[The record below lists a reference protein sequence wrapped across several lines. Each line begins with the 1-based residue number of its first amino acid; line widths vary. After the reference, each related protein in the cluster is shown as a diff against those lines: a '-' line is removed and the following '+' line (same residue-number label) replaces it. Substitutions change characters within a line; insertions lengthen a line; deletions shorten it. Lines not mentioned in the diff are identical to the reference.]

1 MMKPHKK
8 VERLMLFGAVA
19 ETLSF
24 GAAAEKMQISRGYL
38 SEQIRELELALGVKL
53 LQRSTRQVSLTNE
66 GKQVYADTQK
76 INRSVVELEQNLVR
90 EHTQLEG
97 VIAVTA
103 PNMFAHF
110 LLSELCFNFSR
121 QHPGVTFHLDTSY
134 QRHDLNRGHFD
145 LAFRSTNNPPQDM
158 VAKPLFTY
166 SHAIVAAPHY
176 LEQNGKPS
184 DASELNAHQCLCG
197 PDQDSWVIDGKRTP
211 INGWLKLNDNL
222 ALIQH
227 VLAGRGIA
235 RLPSYVVNAHIK
247 TGELTALFNVD
258 DLTGAQQ
265 ESTPK
270 KKLHQMYII
279 HPQRPH
285 QSLRMKAFLDAVK
298 HAQNDGFFNR

>member
-1 MMKPHKK
+1 
-8 VERLMLFGAVA
+8 MLFSAVA

-53 LQRSTRQVSLTNE
+53 MQRSTRQVSLTNE

-90 EHTQLEG
+90 EQTQLEG
-97 VIAVTA
+97 IIAITA
-103 PNMFAHF
+103 PNMFAHY
-110 LLSELCFNFSR
+110 LLSELCFSFSQ
-121 QHPGVTFHLDTSY
+121 QHPDVSFHLDTSY

-166 SHAIVAAPHY
+166 SHTIVAAPQY
-176 LEQNGKPS
+176 LKQAGTPKVLS
-184 DASELNAHQCLCG
+184 DLDTHQCFCG
-197 PDQDSWVIDGKRTP
+197 PDQDNWLINGKRTAVK
-211 INGWLKLNDNL
+211 GWLKLNDNL

-227 VLAGRGIA
+227 VLEGRGIA
-235 RLPSYVVNAHIK
+235 RLPSYVAKKHSK
-247 TGELTALFNVD
+247 AGELVALFEEIEP
-258 DLTGAQQ
+258 G
-265 ESTPK
+265 STPSVPPVK
-270 KKLHQMYII
+270 STSQLFVV

-285 QSLRMKAFLDAVK
+285 QSLRIKAFLDTVK
-298 HAQNDGFFNR
+298 QAQHEGYFSG

>member
-1 MMKPHKK
+1 MKPHKK
-8 VERLMLFGAVA
+8 VERLMLFSAVA

-90 EHTQLEG
+90 EQTQLEG
-97 VIAVTA
+97 IIAITA
-103 PNMFAHF
+103 PNMFAHY
-110 LLSELCFNFSR
+110 LLSELCFSFSQ
-121 QHPGVTFHLDTSY
+121 QHPDVSFHLDTSY

-166 SHAIVAAPHY
+166 SHTIVAAPQY
-176 LEQNGKPS
+176 LKQAGTPKVLS
-184 DASELNAHQCLCG
+184 DLDAHQCFCG
-197 PDQDSWVIDGKRTP
+197 PDQDNWLINGKRTAVK
-211 INGWLKLNDNL
+211 GWLKLNDNL

-227 VLAGRGIA
+227 VLEGRGIA
-235 RLPSYVVNAHIK
+235 RLPSYVAKKHSK
-247 TGELTALFNVD
+247 AGELVALFEEIKP
-258 DLTGAQQ
+258 GATPSVLPIK
-265 ESTPK
+265 STSQ
-270 KKLHQMYII
+270 LFVV

-285 QSLRMKAFLDAVK
+285 QSLRIKAFLDTVK
-298 HAQNDGFFNR
+298 QAQHEGYFSG